1 MLIGSIQTMK
11 QKILFLIISCVVT
24 VVALTCIQGYFIYNT
39 YQLYSRDAKA
49 VITQELLK
57 LETTGKLDS
66 INNAWMKKTGEFII
80 DYKTGKVK
88 QEDYAKMIRKTS
100 DSLSRVMSNYI
111 SRKKI
116 FEDYDVTYSNY
127 VVSAV
132 IISPCLD
139 TLSKGKLMLF
149 TNNSEKSPEIQAS
162 QSNWR
167 GNTAD
172 ITKDYANSYDFEI
185 VTERYY
191 SIADWEQKITVK
203 MAGLLIFSVALV
215 VFVVLLFYWSIRSL
229 IRQKRIADV
238 KTDFVNNIT
247 HEFQTPLAALDIAV
261 RTLQRD
267 DIDLSHEQFDN
278 SLAIINRQN
287 SRMQKLFSQVTQAS
301 LSPDL
306 ASASIESLGY
316 NDISSIINDFRL
328 SHPGITIRFEKND
341 AIVLMDRFHL
351 STVLNNLLDN
361 AVKYGADEIAIIALS
376 NGSEAKLSVTDN
388 GNGIPEKEQKAIFE
402 KFYRIEKGN
411 IHNTKGLGL
420 GLYYVCQIIRA
431 YKGTIAAESD
441 GATGATFNIALPL
454 Q

>member
-1 MLIGSIQTMK
+1 MK

-24 VVALTCIQGYFIYNT
+24 VVALACIQGYFIYNT
-39 YQLYSRDAKA
+39 YLLYSRDAKA

-66 INNAWMKKTGEFII
+66 INGAWMKQTGQFII
-80 DYKTGKVK
+80 DYKQGKVK
-88 QEDYAKMIRKTS
+88 REDYVTMIKKTS
-100 DSLSRVMSNYI
+100 DSLSKVMSNYI

-132 IISPCLD
+132 VISPCLD

-149 TNNSEKSPEIQAS
+149 TNNGEKNDEIQAS

-167 GNTAD
+167 GNTAN
-172 ITKDYANSYDFEI
+172 IKDDSATGGYDFEV

-191 SIADWEQKITVK
+191 SIADWEQKISAK
-203 MAGLLIFSVALV
+203 LAGLLIFSVLLV
-215 VFVVLLFYWSIRSL
+215 IFVVLLFYWSIQSL

-267 DIDLSHEQFDN
+267 DIELSHEQFDN

-301 LSPDL
+301 LSPELD
-306 ASASIESLGY
+306 SASIESLGY

-328 SHPGITIRFEKND
+328 SHPGVTIRFEKND
-341 AIVLMDRFHL
+341 AILLMDKFHL
-351 STVLNNLLDN
+351 STILNNLLDN
-361 AVKYGADEIAIIALS
+361 AVKYGADEITVTAMS
-376 NGSEAKLSVTDN
+376 NNATAKLSVTDN
-388 GNGIPEKEQKAIFE
+388 GQGIPEKEQNAIFD

-420 GLYYVCQIIRA
+420 GLYYVCQIIKA
-431 YKGTIAAESD
+431 YGGTINAESD
-441 GATGATFNIALPL
+441 GSSGATFNIALPA
-454 Q
+454 

>member
-1 MLIGSIQTMK
+1 MK

-24 VVALTCIQGYFIYNT
+24 VVALACIQGYFIYNT

-49 VITQELLK
+49 VITQQLLK

-66 INNAWMKKTGEFII
+66 INGAWMRQTGAFIKKYKDGE
-80 DYKTGKVK
+80 VK
-88 QEDYAKMIRKTS
+88 QEDYKAMIAKTS
-100 DSLSRVMSNYI
+100 DSLSQVMSNYI
-111 SRKKI
+111 SRKQI

-132 IISPCLD
+132 VLSPCLD
-139 TLSKGKLMLF
+139 TLTKGKLMLF
-149 TNNSEKSPEIQAS
+149 TNNREKNPEIQAS

-167 GNTAD
+167 GNTTD
-172 ITKDYANSYDFEI
+172 ILKDGTDAGYDFEVI
-185 VTERYY
+185 TERYY
-191 SIADWEQKITVK
+191 SIADWEEKVIIK
-203 MAGLLIFSVALV
+203 MAGLLIFSVLLV
-215 VFVVLLFYWSIRSL
+215 VFVVLLFYYSIKSL
-229 IRQKRIADV
+229 VQQKRIADV

-261 RTLQRD
+261 KTLQRD
-267 DIDLSHEQFDN
+267 DIELSHEQFDN

-306 ASASIESLGY
+306 ASANIESLGY
-316 NDISSIINDFRL
+316 NDVSSIINDFRL
-328 SHPGITIRFEKND
+328 SHPGVTIRYEKND
-341 AIVLMDRFHL
+341 AILLMDRFHL
-351 STVLNNLLDN
+351 STILNNLLDN
-361 AVKYGADEIAIIALS
+361 AVKYGADEITVTTKS
-376 NGSEAKLSVTDN
+376 DGREAKLWVADN
-388 GNGIPEKEQKAIFE
+388 GPGIPEKEQRAIFD

-420 GLYYVCQIIRA
+420 GLYYVCQVIKA
-431 YKGTIAAESD
+431 YGGSIGVKSEEHN
-441 GATGATFNIALPL
+441 GATFNIAIPL

>member
-1 MLIGSIQTMK
+1 MK

-24 VVALTCIQGYFIYNT
+24 VVALACIQGYFIYNT
-39 YQLYSRDAKA
+39 YQLYSRDAKSI
-49 VITQELLK
+49 ITQQLLK

-66 INNAWMKKTGEFII
+66 INGAWMKKTGEFII
-80 DYKTGKVK
+80 GYKEGRATR
-88 QEDYAKMIRKTS
+88 EDYETMLRDTS
-100 DSLSRVMSNYI
+100 DSLSKVMSNYI

-132 IISPCLD
+132 VLSPCLD
-139 TLSKGKLMLF
+139 TLCSGKLTLF
-149 TNNSEKSPEIQAS
+149 TNNSEKNAEVQAS

-172 ITKDYANSYDFEI
+172 IMKDKSTAGYDFEV

-191 SIADWEQKITVK
+191 SIANWEEKTIYK
-203 MAGLLIFSVALV
+203 MAGLLIFSVLLV
-215 VFVVLLFYWSIRSL
+215 VFVVLLFYWSIQNL
-229 IRQKRIADV
+229 IKQKRIADV

-261 RTLQRD
+261 KTLQRD
-267 DIDLSHEQFDN
+267 DIELSHEQFDN
-278 SLAIINRQN
+278 SLAIIKRQN
-287 SRMQKLFSQVTQAS
+287 SRMQKLFGQVTQAS

-306 ASASIESLGY
+306 ANAHIESLGY

-328 SHPGITIRFEKND
+328 SHPGITIRYEKND
-341 AIVLMDRFHL
+341 AILLIDRFHL
-351 STVLNNLLDN
+351 STILNNLLDN
-361 AVKYGADEIAIIALS
+361 AVKYGAGEVTVTARS
-376 NGSEAKLSVTDN
+376 NNKEASLTVADN
-388 GNGIPEKEQKAIFE
+388 GPGIPEKEQKAIFD

-420 GLYYVCQIIRA
+420 GLYYVCQVIKA
-431 YKGTIAAESD
+431 YGGNITVQSGE
-441 GATGATFNIALPL
+441 GNGATFNVTLPA